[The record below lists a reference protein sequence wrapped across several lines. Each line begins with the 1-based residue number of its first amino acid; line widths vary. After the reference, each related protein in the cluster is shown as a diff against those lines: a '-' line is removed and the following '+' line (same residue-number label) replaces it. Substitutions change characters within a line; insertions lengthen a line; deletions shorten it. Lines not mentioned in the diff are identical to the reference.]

1 MTPRDKELEDRIEE
15 IGSKLTSPPSDV
27 QQLLLL
33 LDKAEN
39 FLSRVEQC
47 PPQSMHAALRPSMKA
62 LVTGD
67 LLRHSDLDVKIAVA
81 SCLSEITRI
90 TAPDAPYD
98 DDLMKEIFGL
108 IVGAF
113 KNLDEMSSRSFLKRV
128 SILETVAKVRSCV
141 LMLDLECDDLIL
153 EMFNH
158 FLKTIRPKH
167 SDTVFS
173 SMETVMSLVIEES
186 ENIPAKLLSCL
197 LDNLKIDEKV
207 TRLHNIF
214 IHLLDYNQLCFE
226 LLCAPQNIMSSAKKL
241 AEKVLV
247 NCALKLKPNLVEA
260 FKGICAPLSDYSK
273 IVAAVC
279 QGNLGT
285 LVQNEMNTSGETQAD
300 DSKLSDGT
308 LCNELPQGSAKHE
321 LEVLPGKAVADAD
334 RSSKLVMSNG
344 FQMGNGDSMATEQKA
359 EFSQSGVQSRDIDGS
374 RLGDSDNL
382 GSGDAKLDDGLN
394 LSSRKGKKRKA
405 LVKLVVNND
414 HKQIDDEKGTPIITG
429 RRKGRSKEAEL
440 SQVDG
445 ISFKEETAACSK
457 PGKKNKIEPT
467 PGLAE
472 VSSSVSLHTPNEH
485 DGIRSRKGRL
495 PRSKKPS
502 VKRNA
507 SDKAAV
513 EGSSGA
519 SGHERILESSQTT
532 GGDFPTSELSSKKS
546 EVISEAERNLL
557 KISASKS
564 HTVVEDSKTT
574 PTATFDSETKHQ
586 RHRGRSGS
594 QREVKEVDFSGQK
607 KSAGTKQQ
615 KGGGLHVDEEDKEV
629 KLKELVSSRKLTMK
643 ESIKDQSHLKDSNES
658 KSRRKHA
665 GTTPELTVGT
675 PKRRKSNEKLIGS
688 KIRVWWPDDER
699 FYDGVVDSFDRS
711 TKKHKILYNDGDVEI
726 LLLKKEKWE
735 FIEAE
740 TKTGGENNNP
750 DINASDVR
758 NKKSKGR
765 RGNAPDKTKTDLPLN
780 SSPDSTIKTESNDK
794 TPKRKGT
801 PSVNVLSDETP
812 KKSSKGR
819 GRSGNRHS
827 DKTHKDKNQLS
838 ETANKLDN
846 EKLAQ
851 SIKPDPSKSVD
862 KVDNDKSKS
871 GDNVGTGT
879 VKIRRKSKGD
889 SSRSSVKSKIGSKS
903 RKKSSDAHDSGVKSK
918 DEDSPAKTKSS
929 AEGRQKPGGRPGKGS
944 SRKAPAGS
952 TPRISRNLNANDTPK
967 SDQPKVEEADARS
980 TTGKKR
986 KRGKSGS
993 LKTICF
999 DVNMIDRCN
1008 EMKKILFGVH

>member
-15 IGSKLTSPPSDV
+15 VGNKLTSPPSDV

-33 LDKAEN
+33 LDKSEN
-39 FLSRVEQC
+39 LLSRVEQC
-47 PPQSMHAALRPSMKA
+47 PPQSMHDALRPSMKA
-62 LVTGD
+62 LVAGD
-67 LLRHSDLDVKIAVA
+67 LLRHSDLDVKIAVS

-153 EMFNH
+153 DMFNH

-197 LDNLKIDEKV
+197 LDNLKIDEK
-207 TRLHNIF
+207 
-214 IHLLDYNQLCFE
+214 
-226 LLCAPQNIMSSAKKL
+226 NIMSSAKKL

-247 NCALKLKPNLVEA
+247 NCSLKLKPYLVEA
-260 FKGICAPLSDYSK
+260 FKGISAPLSDYSK

-308 LCNELPQGSAKHE
+308 LCNEQPQGSAKLE
-321 LEVLPGKAVADAD
+321 LEVLPGKVVADAD

-359 EFSQSGVQSRDIDGS
+359 EFSQSGVQSRDNDGS

-394 LSSRKGKKRKA
+394 PSSRKGKKRKA

-414 HKQIDDEKGTPIITG
+414 HKQTDDEKGTPIITG

-513 EGSSGA
+513 EGSSNA

-532 GGDFPTSELSSKKS
+532 GGDFPISELSSKKS
-546 EVISEAERNLL
+546 EVISEAERNPL

-564 HTVVEDSKTT
+564 HTLVEDSKTT
-574 PTATFDSETKHQ
+574 PTPTCDSETKHQ
-586 RHRGRSGS
+586 RQRGRSGS
-594 QREVKEVDFSGQK
+594 QREVKEGDFSGQK

-615 KGGGLHVDEEDKEV
+615 KGGGVHVDEEDKEV

-658 KSRRKHA
+658 KSRQKHA

-750 DINASDVR
+750 DINVSDVK

-780 SSPDSTIKTESNDK
+780 SPDSTIKTESNDK
-794 TPKRKGT
+794 TPKRKGM
-801 PSVNVLSDETP
+801 PSVNALSDETP

-827 DKTHKDKNQLS
+827 DKTRKDKNQLS

-851 SIKPDPSKSVD
+851 TIKPDPSKSAD

-871 GDNVGTGT
+871 GSNVGTGT
-879 VKIRRKSKGD
+879 PKIRRKSKVD
-889 SSRSSVKSKIGSKS
+889 SSRSSVKSKIGPKS

-918 DEDSPAKTKSS
+918 DEDSPAPAKTKSSADSPAPAKTKSS

-952 TPRISRNLNANDTPK
+952 TTPRTSRNLNANDTPK
-967 SDQPKVEEADARS
+967 SDQPKVEEADTRS

-986 KRGKSGS
+986 KRGKLG
-993 LKTICF
+993 
-999 DVNMIDRCN
+999 R
-1008 EMKKILFGVH
+1008 